1 MMGEAQPS
9 AWEAPGFLNQT
20 LRIWL
25 VQILTVRGS
34 LPPGVRNVL
43 SSWDPQ
49 TGGKTTKHVTV
60 NRGRRLVGTQVTP
73 PAATQSCRPEDP
85 EAQRQQN
92 IAPKQFFFF
101 KKNHSI
107 KGITKVLEYECT
119 AQKVPSTHGGLVT
132 GAKFTHAPVLS

>member
-49 TGGKTTKHVTV
+49 TGGKTTEQMTV
-60 NRGRRLVGTQVTP
+60 NRRRRLAETRLTL
-73 PAATQSCRPEDP
+73 PAATQSCRSEYP

-92 IAPKQFFFF
+92 IAPKQFFF

-107 KGITKVLEYECT
+107 NGITKVLEYECT
-119 AQKVPSTHGGLVT
+119 TQTLPSTHGGLVT
-132 GAKFTHAPVLS
+132 GTRFRHAPVLF